1 MLSTIAAGTDGSST
15 AGEAVAMAVELAR
28 RFDAKLVLLSAF
40 KDSPGVPRRGKGHPG
55 RGLGGPK
62 GSATELAW
70 TSSSSA
76 RVREILSRT
85 EDELRR
91 QGIDSTTRAD
101 AGDPADVLVQLA
113 GESGADLLVIG
124 NKGME
129 RRVLGSVPNAVTH
142 KAPCSVLVIK
152 TT

>member
-1 MLSTIAAGTDGSST
+1 MISTVAVGTDGSPT
-15 AGEAVAMAVELAR
+15 ASEAVAMAVELAR
-28 RFDAKLVLLSAF
+28 RFNAKLVLLSAF
-40 KDSPGVPRRGKGHPG
+40 KDSPDT
-55 RGLGGPK
+55 GP
-62 GSATELAW
+62 ATELQW

-85 EDELRR
+85 EDELQR
-91 QGIDSTTRAD
+91 QGIDCTTRAD

-113 GESGADLLVIG
+113 VECEADLLVIG

-129 RRVLGSVPNAVTH
+129 RRVLGSVPNTVTH
-142 KAPCSVLVIK
+142 KAPCSVLVVK